1 MYDLA
6 ITNGRVYIDGRF
18 RNTNVYIKNGKIA
31 HVSPL
36 VLGSSDVY
44 DAEKNLVLPGVIDP
58 HTHFELDLGRIS
70 SVDNFLYGTKA
81 AAFGGVTTIID
92 FIDPVSNAKDLEKS
106 LKKRMNL
113 ASKSVV
119 DYKLHACLKNPKGN
133 VKEIVAKMKEFDLH
147 TVKIFTTYSDSGR
160 RTNDDEIIEL
170 LNYSKDENF
179 LVLAHIEND
188 DMIRTSSFMRYHELP
203 LSRSS
208 ESETKEA
215 LKIAG
220 YVKMTGGNLYM
231 VHLSSGE
238 TLKALK
244 QKFPEILNKKFFVES
259 CPHYFVFNKDKLKEE
274 NGYLYTMAPPL
285 RSKRE
290 VKLLGQLIRDVYTIG
305 TDHCAFSKKEK
316 NQKYLADMPLGIGGI
331 EYSFPIM
338 FSVFGE
344 VIIDKMTKNVA
355 IANKIYPRKGVISEG
370 SDADIF
376 IYKLNKTKIFDNHGK
391 CDYTPYKGMPV
402 NGEVI
407 VTISNG
413 KFIVKNGTFS
423 SRKGN
428 YLGGVKP

>member
-31 HVSPL
+31 HLSPL
-36 VLGSSDVY
+36 VLGSVEVY
-44 DAEKNLVLPGVIDP
+44 DADRNLVLPGIIDP
-58 HTHFELDLGRIS
+58 HTHFELDLGNIS

-92 FIDPVSNAKDLEKS
+92 FIDPVSNAKELEKA
-106 LKKRMNL
+106 LKKRINL
-113 ASKSVV
+113 ASKSVL
-119 DYKLHACLKNPKGN
+119 DYKFHACLKNPKGN
-133 VKEIVAKMKEFDLH
+133 IKEIVDKMKDYGLH
-147 TVKIFTTYSDSGR
+147 TVKIFTTYSDSNR
-160 RTNDDEIIEL
+160 RTYDDEIIEL
-170 LNYSKDENF
+170 LKYSKKEKF

-188 DMIRTSSFMRYHELP
+188 EMIKTSSFMRYHELP
-203 LSRSS
+203 DSRPS

-220 YVKMTGGNLYM
+220 FVKMTGGRLYM

-244 QKFPEILNKKFFVES
+244 QKYPDILNKKFFIES
-259 CPHYFVFNKDKLKEE
+259 CPHYFVFSKDKLKEE

-285 RSKRE
+285 RSKEE
-290 VKLLGQLIRDVYTIG
+290 VKLLGQLIRDVYAIG
-305 TDHCAFSKKEK
+305 TDHCTFNKKDK
-316 NQKYLADMPLGIGGI
+316 NQKYLADVPLGIGGI
-331 EYSFPIM
+331 EFSFPIM
-338 FSVFGE
+338 FSVFGDL
-344 VIIDKMTKNVA
+344 IIDKMTKNVA
-355 IANKIYPRKGVISEG
+355 LANKLYPRKGVISEG

-376 IYKLNKTKIFDNHGK
+376 VYKLNKTRLFDNHAK

-423 SRKGN
+423 NRKGT
-428 YLGGVKP
+428 YLGGIKP